1 MAGINDIYQG
11 LSKRKEKKRTN
22 GIVNANI
29 YLKATSELVRY
40 AG

>member
-22 GIVNANI
+22 GIMNANI
-29 YLKATSELVRY
+29 GKPCLSKSSAL
-40 AG
+40 